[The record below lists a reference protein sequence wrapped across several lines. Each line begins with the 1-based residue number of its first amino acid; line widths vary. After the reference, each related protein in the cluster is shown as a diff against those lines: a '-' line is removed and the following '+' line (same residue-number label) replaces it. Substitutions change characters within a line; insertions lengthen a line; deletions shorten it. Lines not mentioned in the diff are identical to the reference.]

1 MPKIL
6 IIEDDNFL
14 RLALEK
20 KLKKEGFEVV
30 TASDGEEG
38 LQKIITELP
47 DLVLLDIILPKKTG
61 FGFLEDLKRDPNL
74 KSIPIIIVS
83 QLGQPEDID
92 KGINLGA
99 IEYFVKAKV
108 SLDDLIS
115 RIKKFF
121 EEKRAGSSNG

>member
-6 IIEDDNFL
+6 IVEDDNFL

-20 KLKKEGFEVV
+20 RLKKEGFEIV
-30 TASDGEEG
+30 TATNGEEG

-61 FGFLEDLKRDPNL
+61 FSFLEDLKKDPNL
-74 KSIPIIIVS
+74 KSIPIMIIS

-92 KGINLGA
+92 KGVSLGA
-99 IEYFVKAKV
+99 IEYFVKAKI
-108 SLDDLIS
+108 SLDDLVA
-115 RIKKFF
+115 RVKKFV

>member
-108 SLDDLIS
+108 SLDDLVS

-121 EEKRAGSSNG
+121 EEKRAGSSTG

>member
-61 FGFLEDLKRDPNL
+61 FGFLEDLKKDPNL

-108 SLDDLIS
+108 SLDDLVS

-121 EEKRAGSSNG
+121 EEKRAGSSTG

>member
-61 FGFLEDLKRDPNL
+61 FGFLEDLKKDPNL

-108 SLDDLIS
+108 SLDDLVS

-121 EEKRAGSSNG
+121 EEKKGG

>member
-6 IIEDDNFL
+6 IVEDDNFL

-20 KLKKEGFEVV
+20 RLKKEGFEIV
-30 TASDGEEG
+30 TATNGEEG

-61 FGFLEDLKRDPNL
+61 FSFLEDLKKDPNL
-74 KSIPIIIVS
+74 KSIPIMIIS

-92 KGINLGA
+92 KGVSLGA
-99 IEYFVKAKV
+99 IEYFVKARI
-108 SLDDLIS
+108 SLDDLVA
-115 RIKKFF
+115 RVKKFV
-121 EEKRAGSSNG
+121 EEKKGG

>member
-6 IIEDDNFL
+6 IVEDDNFL

-20 KLKKEGFEVV
+20 RLKKEGFEIV
-30 TASDGEEG
+30 TATNGEEG

-61 FGFLEDLKRDPNL
+61 FGFLEDLKKDPNL
-74 KSIPIIIVS
+74 KSIPIMIIS

-92 KGINLGA
+92 KGVSLGA
-99 IEYFVKAKV
+99 IEYFVKARI
-108 SLDDLIS
+108 SLDDLVA
-115 RIKKFF
+115 RVKKFV

>member
-61 FGFLEDLKRDPNL
+61 FGFLEDLKKDPNL

-108 SLDDLIS
+108 SLDDLVS

-121 EEKRAGSSNG
+121 EEKRAGSSIG

>member
-20 KLKKEGFEVV
+20 KLKKEGFEVI
-30 TASDGEEG
+30 TANDGEEG

-61 FGFLEDLKRDPNL
+61 FGFLEDLQKDPNL
-74 KSIPIIIVS
+74 KSIPIMVVS
-83 QLGQPEDID
+83 QLGQPEDIE

-108 SLDDLIS
+108 SLDELVS
-115 RIKKFF
+115 KIKKFF
-121 EEKRAGSSNG
+121 EEKRAGSSTG

>member
-20 KLKKEGFEVV
+20 KLKKEGFEVI
-30 TASDGEEG
+30 TANDGEEG

-61 FGFLEDLKRDPNL
+61 FGFLEDLQKDPNL
-74 KSIPIIIVS
+74 KSIPIMIVS
-83 QLGQPEDID
+83 QLGQPEDIE

-108 SLDDLIS
+108 SLDELVS
-115 RIKKFF
+115 KIKKFF
-121 EEKRAGSSNG
+121 EEKRAGSSTG

>member
-30 TASDGEEG
+30 TATDGEEG

-61 FGFLEDLKRDPNL
+61 FGFLEDLKKDPNL

-108 SLDDLIS
+108 SLDDLVS
-115 RIKKFF
+115 KIKKFF
-121 EEKRAGSSNG
+121 EEKKGG

>member
-6 IIEDDNFL
+6 IVEDDNFL

-20 KLKKEGFEVV
+20 RLKKEGFEIV
-30 TASDGEEG
+30 TATNGEEG

-61 FGFLEDLKRDPNL
+61 FSFLEDLKKDPNL
-74 KSIPIIIVS
+74 KSIPIMIIS

-92 KGINLGA
+92 KGVSLGA
-99 IEYFVKAKV
+99 IEYFVKARI
-108 SLDDLIS
+108 SLDDLVA
-115 RIKKFF
+115 RVKKFV

>member
-61 FGFLEDLKRDPNL
+61 FGFLEDLKKDPNL

-108 SLDDLIS
+108 SLDDLVS

-121 EEKRAGSSNG
+121 EEKGAGSSTG